1 MEVLPQM
8 STQGRKVNK
17 KGCILSLYRS
27 GVRDVEM
34 LAKLSGVRTSYV
46 ASVLRL
52 EGLIDNYFDLY
63 TPLDTQMNAYSKHF
77 HGRLG
82 FKDVET
88 ATHGV
93 SILDGG
99 YRHFEDERDRAGQH
113 HALEMGLMMMNR
125 ARFSGKLEEAEVYR
139 RWLMHK
145 IAMPLASPAK
155 PMAVDMSGAGPTTPP
170 AQPHRADMPEVKE
183 AA

>member
-1 MEVLPQM
+1 MEGLPQM
-8 STQGRKVNK
+8 SKEKVKVSRKE
-17 KGCILSLYRS
+17 CILSLYRS
-27 GVRDVEM
+27 GVRDVDM
-34 LAKLSGVRTSYV
+34 LAKLAGVRTSYA

-63 TPLDTQMNAYSKHF
+63 TPLDAQMNTYSKHF

-88 ATHGV
+88 ATSGV

-99 YRHFEDERDRAGQH
+99 YRHFEAERDRAGQH

-125 ARFSGKLEEAEVYR
+125 ARFSGKLDEAEVYR

-145 IAMPLASPAK
+145 IAAPLASPAK
-155 PMAVDMSGAGPTTPP
+155 PIAVEP
-170 AQPHRADMPEVKE
+170 AEKPIDATIGTEEPEFQQ